1 MYKILLHHPHK
12 PNSVLMGIQFVN
24 GEKSFE
30 SETEF
35 KKAYSALS
43 RYYNCSSV
51 TDKTAGKKPK
61 AASSLSVESTKQGLS
76 ASVKDEQD
84 VAVKPMD
91 HLPHTAK
98 RFMPEFDKAEPEP
111 VDVKPEVKKPVVTK
125 PAVSKSVKTPK
136 TSLDFLDE

>member
-51 TDKTAGKKPK
+51 TDKTVGKKPK
-61 AASSLSVESTKQGLS
+61 AASSLSVESTKQGLG

-84 VAVKPMD
+84 VAVEPMD

-98 RFMPEFDKAEPEP
+98 RFMPDFNKADPEAEKP
-111 VDVKPEVKKPVVTK
+111 VDVKPEIKKPV
-125 PAVSKSVKTPK
+125 VSKSVKTPK
-136 TSLDFLDE
+136 TNLDFLDE